1 MYNAKEPLVSVIIP
15 TYRRSDTLLRAI
27 NSVYSQTYNNI
38 EIIVVD
44 DNASFPEVRKQNE
57 RSLLDYPNIIFVKN
71 KINLGGGLSRNVGI
85 RISKGKYVAFLDD
98 DDEYLPNK
106 IEEQM
111 KLMLEKVNDNVAV
124 VYCYADMINV
134 NGSVYSYINDIQGVP
149 LLENIENCLAPTSF
163 WLCDKEK
170 LLSVG
175 GFEDISSRQDASL
188 LMKLFIKGYSAFR
201 VPKTL
206 LKYYWHDSNNGISGA
221 SLKSINAEN
230 QYRNTFL
237 KLAKEQKTDS
247 NTIDRA
253 KFLFAFRVA
262 RECVTIGEKNMAFIE
277 LKEMSKINLF
287 DKKIFKIFFGIL
299 FNNTYRFLSKIKNK
313 KRVGI

>member
-1 MYNAKEPLVSVIIP
+1 MYNVKEPLVSVVIP

-27 NSVYSQTYNNI
+27 NSVCLQTYNNV

-44 DNASFPEVRKQNE
+44 DNASFPEVREQNE
-57 RSLLDYPNIIFVKN
+57 RLLLDYPKIVFVKN
-71 KINLGGGLSRNVGI
+71 EKNLGGGLSRNVGI
-85 RISKGKYVAFLDD
+85 KISKGKYVAFLDD

-134 NGSVYSYINDIQGVP
+134 NESVYTYTKDIQGIP

-170 LLSVG
+170 LLNVG

-188 LMKLFIKGYSAFR
+188 LTKLFVKGYSAFR

-206 LKYYWHDSNNGISGA
+206 LKYYWHDSNNGISGI

-230 QYRNTFL
+230 QYRNIFL
-237 KLAKEQKTDS
+237 KLVEEQNIDI
-247 NTIDRA
+247 NTVDRA
-253 KFLFAFRVA
+253 KYLFSFRIA
-262 RECVTIGEKNMAFIE
+262 RECIRIGEKKGAFVE

-287 DKKIFKIFFGIL
+287 DKKNFKILFGIV
-299 FNNTYRFLSKIKNK
+299 FNNSYQFLSKIKSK
-313 KRVGI
+313 KRVGV